1 MDVRALCAP
10 GFAAAATALFAGCA
24 SYDAVQ
30 PGQSM
35 ADVERR
41 LSAPSDKRSDADGG
55 EVWEYNL
62 QPLGRRTW
70 MVTFGADGKVARVE
84 QVMHADHFR
93 KLRDG
98 ESTRDDVLRMLGK
111 PGSRHSY
118 SRLGEEVW
126 DYGFYLDT
134 WSMLLSVHFDAA
146 SGRLKYYATMPDPA
160 VYTLRAFM

>member
-10 GFAAAATALFAGCA
+10 GFATAAAALFAGCA

-41 LSAPSDKRSDADGG
+41 LSAPSDKRIDAGG
-55 EVWEYNL
+55 
-62 QPLGRRTW
+62 G
-70 MVTFGADGKVARVE
+70 
-84 QVMHADHFR
+84 
-93 KLRDG
+93 
-98 ESTRDDVLRMLGK
+98 
-111 PGSRHSY
+111 
-118 SRLGEEVW
+118 EVW